1 MEHISSI
8 QLRTNFKSDTYLVS
22 QILDLTN
29 ASYITNIQLIEREI
43 AHNQDIY
50 IITNTQNDDLLA
62 FFMIN
67 FEKVND
73 EDTYYLGLSGC
84 RDDLKGMGL
93 GKSLYFK
100 FIEDCRKR
108 EKRDNQKYLLWWT
121 TATPIVYY
129 WFNKYVS
136 DVQPDMNGNFDQA
149 GEKIAQK
156 IIAEKFK
163 GILIDQQH
171 PFILR
176 SVAENTT
183 YSFSEQQ
190 RLIKATE
197 NLGMDVFQRFNLKE
211 ENADRFLMIGYAP
224 D

>member
-50 IITNTQNDDLLA
+50 IITNTQNNDLLA

-100 FIEDCRKR
+100 FMEDCRKR
-108 EKRDNQKYLLWWT
+108 EKQDNQKC
-121 TATPIVYY
+121 
-129 WFNKYVS
+129 
-136 DVQPDMNGNFDQA
+136 
-149 GEKIAQK
+149 
-156 IIAEKFK
+156 
-163 GILIDQQH
+163 
-171 PFILR
+171 
-176 SVAENTT
+176 
-183 YSFSEQQ
+183 YSICSASTFT
-190 RLIKATE
+190 K
-197 NLGMDVFQRFNLKE
+197 
-211 ENADRFLMIGYAP
+211 
-224 D
+224 